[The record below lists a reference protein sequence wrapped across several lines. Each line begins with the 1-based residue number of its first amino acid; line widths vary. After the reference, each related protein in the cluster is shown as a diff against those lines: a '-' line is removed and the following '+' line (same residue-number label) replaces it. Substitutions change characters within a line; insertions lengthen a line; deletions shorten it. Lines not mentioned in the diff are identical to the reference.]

1 MALLMPQGGENKALE
16 ALVNKTA
23 PENLSLR
30 LFKNNYTPVD
40 TSVTGDFTQADFTGY
55 SAITLVGSDWNA
67 ASAGTISCAAVKEFT
82 SSAGSQ
88 NQDIYGYYI
97 VQVTSGVT
105 VWAERFSTA
114 PYNIAN
120 NGDKIQVTPTIS
132 AE

>member
-1 MALLMPQGGENKALE
+1 MALLMPQGGEHKALE

-30 LFKNNYTPVD
+30 LYQNDYTPVD
-40 TSVTGDFTQADFTGY
+40 GSVTGDFTIATFTGY
-55 SAITLVGSDWNA
+55 SSITLVGADWN
-67 ASAGTISCAAVKEFT
+67 SPSGGTITCAAVKEFT
-82 SSAGSQ
+82 STAGSQ
-88 NQDIYGYYI
+88 NQNIYGYYL

-105 VWAERFSTA
+105 VWAERFTGG